1 MERNSRSFFRF
12 NWIFLDIFAN
22 VTLVIS
28 PNVELMLHIPN
39 QINRREGHMTHL
51 PNVAIIELG
60 SQYTLLIER
69 TLRELGVR
77 SVVLDPKRAANWL
90 KKNPLK
96 AVILSGGASSVYDN
110 DAPTPP
116 AEVLTLRREDN
127 QQIALLGIC
136 YGMQWL
142 AHHLGGEVKAML
154 GNREYGEASINL
166 CGTPDGFFLGTP
178 QYQKVWMSHG
188 DSVVSLPH
196 GFKVLARSDSHTIAA
211 MQNGMVWGVQFHP
224 EVTHTPHG
232 KAMLTNFLRV
242 AGCENDWAPSSI
254 ISSIQED
261 AATRFGRERVVFGFS
276 GGVDST
282 TLSAILAP
290 VIGERLLAVTID
302 GGHLREGELEEVRKH
317 AEAAGVNLRVMDAHK
332 EFNEV
337 MAGVIDA
344 EEKRRRFK
352 KVYTS
357 LFIRAAEDFGATAVL
372 QGTLA
377 PDRIESGVTG
387 GAVIKSHHNVG
398 LDMGKLSQ
406 FHLIDFLFKYEVRA
420 LAREIGLPES
430 VWNRQPFPGPGL
442 FLRVVGVPATPDKLD
457 VVRWADAR
465 VREILTKHNVYH
477 QLSQLVVAYIG
488 VNTVGVKGDARV
500 YGGAIVVRAVET
512 LDFMT
517 ARGVH
522 FLDEI
527 EDEISSVLTRYPEI
541 VRVWFDPTKKPPA
554 TTEME

>member
-1 MERNSRSFFRF
+1 M
-12 NWIFLDIFAN
+12 A
-22 VTLVIS
+22 
-28 PNVELMLHIPN
+28 
-39 QINRREGHMTHL
+39 HL

-77 SVVLDPKRAANWL
+77 SVILAPKRAANWL

-96 AVILSGGASSVYDN
+96 AIILSGGAASVYDN
-110 DAPTPP
+110 DAPIPP
-116 AEVLTLRREDN
+116 AEVLMLRQEYD
-127 QQIALLGIC
+127 QPIALLGIC

-142 AHHLGGEVKAML
+142 AHHLDGEVKAMS
-154 GNREYGEASINL
+154 GNHEYGEASINL
-166 CGTPDGFFLGTP
+166 VGTPDGFFSGTP
-178 QYQKVWMSHG
+178 QNQIVWMSHG
-188 DSVVSLPH
+188 DSVVSLPQ
-196 GFKVLARSDSHTIAA
+196 GFEILARSDTDTIAA
-211 MQNGMVWGVQFHP
+211 MRNGSVWGVLFHP

-232 KAMLTNFLRV
+232 KTMLTNFLRF
-242 AGCENDWAPSSI
+242 AGCENDWTPSSI
-254 ISSIQED
+254 VSTIQEE
-261 AATRFGRERVVFGFS
+261 AVARLGGERIVFGFS

-282 TLSAILAP
+282 TLSAILSP
-290 VIGERLLAVTID
+290 VMKERLLAVTID
-302 GGHLREGELEEVRKH
+302 GGHLREGELEEIRKH
-317 AEAAGVNLRVMDAHK
+317 AEVAHVNLRVMDARQ
-332 EFNEV
+332 EFSDV
-337 MAGVIDA
+337 MVGVTDS

-352 KVYTS
+352 KVYAL
-357 LFIRAAEDFGATAVL
+357 LFVRAAEDFGATAVL

-377 PDRIESGVTG
+377 PDRIESGATG
-387 GAVIKSHHNVG
+387 GAIIKSHHNVG

-406 FHLIDFLFKYEVRA
+406 FHPIDFLFKYEVRA

-442 FLRVVGVPATPDKLD
+442 FLRVVGVPATPDKLV

-465 VREILTKHNVYH
+465 VREILTKHDIYN

-488 VNTVGVKGDARV
+488 VNTVGVKGDARA

-522 FLDEI
+522 FSDEV
-527 EDEISSVLTRYPEI
+527 EDEISSVLTRHPEI

>member
-1 MERNSRSFFRF
+1 M
-12 NWIFLDIFAN
+12 A
-22 VTLVIS
+22 
-28 PNVELMLHIPN
+28 
-39 QINRREGHMTHL
+39 HL

-96 AVILSGGASSVYDN
+96 AVILSGGASSVYDD

-116 AEVLTLRREDN
+116 AEVLTLHREDN
-127 QQIALLGIC
+127 QPIALLGIC

-142 AHHLGGEVKAML
+142 AYHLGGEVKAML

-166 CGTPDGFFLGTP
+166 CGTPDGFFSSTP
-178 QYQKVWMSHG
+178 QNQKVWMSHG
-188 DSVVSLPH
+188 DSVISLPQ
-196 GFKVLARSDSHTIAA
+196 GFKVLAHSDSDTIAA
-211 MQNGMVWGVQFHP
+211 MQNGSTWGVQFHP

-232 KAMLTNFLRV
+232 KAMLTNFLRF
-242 AGCENDWAPSSI
+242 AGCENDWTPSSI
-254 ISSIQED
+254 VLSIQED
-261 AATRFGRERVVFGFS
+261 VVARLGCERVVFGFS

-290 VIGERLLAVTID
+290 VMKERLLAVTID
-302 GGHLREGELEEVRKH
+302 GGHLREGELEEIRKH
-317 AEAAGVNLRVMDAHK
+317 AEEAGVNLRIMDARQ
-332 EFNEV
+332 EFNAV
-337 MAGVIDA
+337 MAGVIDS

-357 LFIRAAEDFGATAVL
+357 LFVQAAEDFGATAVL

-377 PDRIESGVTG
+377 PDRIESGATG

-398 LDMGKLSQ
+398 LDMGKLFQ
-406 FHLIDFLFKYEVRA
+406 FHPIDFLFKYEVRA
-420 LAREIGLPES
+420 LAREIGLLES

-465 VREILTKHNVYH
+465 VREILTKHDIYN

-488 VNTVGVKGDARV
+488 VNTVGVKGDARA
-500 YGGAIVVRAVET
+500 YGGAMVVRAVET

-517 ARGVH
+517 ARGIH
-522 FLDEI
+522 FSDEV
-527 EDEISSVLTRYPEI
+527 EDEISSVLTRHPEI
-541 VRVWFDPTKKPPA
+541 VRAWFDPTKKPPA